1 MYFVTD
7 NVGKIENINNFL
19 SSPWKETQHLLHNKN
34 WISGKENIPPNA
46 KHHLGRT

>member
-19 SSPWKETQHLLHNKN
+19 RSPWREKQQLLHNKN
-34 WISGKENIPPNA
+34 
-46 KHHLGRT
+46 